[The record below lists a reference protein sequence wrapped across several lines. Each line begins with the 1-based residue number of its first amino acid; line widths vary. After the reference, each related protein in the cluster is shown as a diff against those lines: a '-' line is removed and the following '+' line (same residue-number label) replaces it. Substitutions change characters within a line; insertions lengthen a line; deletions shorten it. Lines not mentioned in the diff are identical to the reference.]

1 MPSDQAS
8 STPVAD
14 ATTMP
19 HDAPKEQTKFER
31 EKHIQYLKRS
41 LQMLPQ
47 PYTSMDTHRMT
58 FGMFA
63 LGGLELLGVLEES
76 VSEANRQ
83 AWIEWV
89 YSQQRVPDPQG
100 SAEHDSF
107 YGFAGP
113 FSGMPFQERTASR
126 ENIGCECGPNANV
139 YDSSHITMTYAALLV
154 LVHLGD
160 DLSRVAK
167 EPILRSLRKLQQP
180 SGCFIPCITDYE
192 PDLRFMFCAAA
203 ISHILND
210 WSGFDKQAAIRFIQ
224 ECQTYD
230 HGFSQSR
237 QQESHGGS
245 TYCAVATLGLIGGEA
260 LWDQKTMTRNVQD
273 GEDEAAFE
281 LRKSRAGF
289 LDKEGTRRWCLQR
302 QTTGFQGR
310 INKKTDTCYS
320 FWIGASLAI
329 IDSYDLVD
337 FDCNRGFLLETQ
349 HKVFGGFGKWVDTY
363 PDALH
368 SYMGI
373 ASLSFMSEPG
383 ILPLDP
389 LLNIS
394 KRMQERIYTQTV
406 FWKDSH

>member
-8 STPVAD
+8 STTVAD

-19 HDAPKEQTKFER
+19 HEAPKEQTKFER

-89 YSQQRVPDPQG
+89 YSQQRVPDSQG
-100 SAEHDSF
+100 S
-107 YGFAGP
+107 P
-113 FSGMPFQERTASR
+113 GM
-126 ENIGCECGPNANV
+126 
-139 YDSSHITMTYAALLV
+139 
-154 LVHLGD
+154 
-160 DLSRVAK
+160 
-167 EPILRSLRKLQQP
+167 
-180 SGCFIPCITDYE
+180 
-192 PDLRFMFCAAA
+192 
-203 ISHILND
+203 
-210 WSGFDKQAAIRFIQ
+210 AAIRFIQ

-230 HGFSQSR
+230 HGFSQSP

-289 LDKEGTRRWCLQR
+289 LDKEGTRKWCLQR

-329 IDSYDLVD
+329 MDSFDLVD

-406 FWKDSH
+406 FWKDSR